1 MTDEPTRGFSLVD
14 GATAATL
21 AQIMPVLLLTL
32 VVELRRTQLHRRLP
46 RGVLGAFFV
55 LFGVVETTLVLSIDG
70 ALYPFEMFDACSALL
85 IFLLLWLIFRISLL
99 DSISAHPGDGQGPH
113 DPDGL

>member
-1 MTDEPTRGFSLVD
+1 MD

-32 VVELRRTQLHRRLP
+32 VVELRRTQLHRRMP
-46 RGVLGAFFV
+46 RSLLGAFFI

-70 ALYPFEMFDACSALL
+70 ALYPFEVFDGCSALL
-85 IFLLLWLIFRISLL
+85 IFVLLWLIFRISLL
-99 DSISAHPGDGQGPH
+99 DTVTAVPSDGQGPH
-113 DPDGL
+113 EPDGL

>member
-1 MTDEPTRGFSLVD
+1 MD

-32 VVELRRTQLHRRLP
+32 VVELRRTQLHRRMP
-46 RGVLGAFFV
+46 RRLLGAFFV

-70 ALYPFEMFDACSALL
+70 ALYPFELFDCCSALL
-85 IFLLLWLIFRISLL
+85 IFVLLWLIFRISLL
-99 DSISAHPGDGQGPH
+99 DTVSGNSGDGQGLH
-113 DPDGL
+113 EPDGL

>member
-1 MTDEPTRGFSLVD
+1 MD

-46 RGVLGAFFV
+46 RGVLGVFFV

-99 DSISAHPGDGQGPH
+99 DSISAHHGDGQGPH